1 MQVDLIAGAR
11 PNFVK
16 IAGLYHAAVTL
27 NSPIRIRIIHTGQ
40 HYDHN
45 LSGSFFEIL
54 EIPEPDINLKAGSG
68 TQAEQTSAIM
78 ITYEKIIQDKKPD
91 LCIVVGDVTSSM
103 ACAITAK
110 KNHVKVAHIEA
121 GLRSYDWKMPEEINR
136 LLIDS
141 ISDYFFTTS
150 QKASDILFEEGK
162 NKANIFF
169 VGNIMID
176 SLLRNI
182 SRFRKPAI
190 YESLQLEKGNYL
202 VLTIHRP
209 TNLNDVNKLK
219 SILETISTN
228 TEKTPIIFPAHP
240 RTSKI
245 IEDQKLEIPNIYL
258 TSPLDYLE
266 FNYLIKNSKAVITD
280 SGGIT
285 EEATVL
291 GVPCLTLRNNTERPE
306 TITSG
311 TNELI
316 GTNPEKFQ
324 NYFDS
329 LYKGQW
335 KKGNI
340 PEKWDGKTGERIV
353 KILEGLELS

>member
-27 NSPIRIRIIHTGQ
+27 NSPIKIRIIHTGQ

-54 EIPEPDINLKAGSG
+54 EIPEPDINLNVGSG

-78 ITYEKIIQDKKPD
+78 IAYEKALQSKKPD

-136 LLIDS
+136 VIIDS

-150 QKASDILFEEGK
+150 FKASQKLLKEGK
-162 NKANIFF
+162 NKENIFF

-176 SLLRNI
+176 SLMRNW
-182 SRFRKPAI
+182 SKFRKPAI
-190 YESLQLEKGNYL
+190 YKDLKLGKKNYL
-202 VLTIHRP
+202 VLTVHRP
-209 TNLNDVNKLK
+209 SNVDDINQLK
-219 SILETISTN
+219 SILKTISSLSN
-228 TEKTPIIFPAHP
+228 GMPIIFPAHP
-240 RTSKI
+240 RTANM
-245 IEDQKLEIPNIYL
+245 IEDQKLGISNIYL
-258 TSPLDYLE
+258 ISPLDYLE
-266 FNYLIKNSKAVITD
+266 FNYLIKDSKAVITD

-285 EEATVL
+285 EEASVL
-291 GVPCLTLRNNTERPE
+291 GIPCLTLRNNTERPE
-306 TITSG
+306 TITEG

-316 GTNPEKFQ
+316 GTIPEKFKS
-324 NYFDS
+324 YFDR
-329 LYKGQW
+329 LFKGQW

-340 PEKWDGKTGERIV
+340 PDKWDGKTGERII
-353 KILEGLELS
+353 KILEGLEV